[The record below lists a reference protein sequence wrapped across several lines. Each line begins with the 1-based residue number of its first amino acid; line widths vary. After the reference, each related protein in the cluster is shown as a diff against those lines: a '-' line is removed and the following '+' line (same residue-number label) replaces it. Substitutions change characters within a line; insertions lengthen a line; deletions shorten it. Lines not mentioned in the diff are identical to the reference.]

1 MKTSFSVKVTGSFTV
16 SIESPS
22 NEDGDG
28 GDANDGGSILV
39 DVLLKSLVND
49 AVKKYARGEGK
60 HITAAEE
67 EEEEEEEEDDLSSPI
82 PKRRIPADADDSV
95 EEEEEEA
102 SADEEEEEEEAS
114 ADEEEE
120 DDDEAGDLPNV
131 QIEYKYADDH
141 SLSQKMNT
149 LNLRR
154 RH

>member
-95 EEEEEEA
+95 EDEEA
-102 SADEEEEEEEAS
+102 SV
-114 ADEEEE
+114 EE
-120 DDDEAGDLPNV
+120 DNEQDDDEDQDEAGDLPNV
-131 QIEYKYADDH
+131 RIEYDYADENN
-141 SLSQKMNT
+141 LSQKMT
-149 LNLRR
+149 MMNLRR
-154 RH
+154 K